1 LLREESKDIS
11 PEELNNYLYKIE
23 DSATRMAHLIEDL
36 LNYSRLQNTEEAF
49 ITTSLNEVVDNVMKE
64 FDLEINQKKAVVNV
78 GELPRLKIVPLRMH
92 QLFHNLFSNS
102 LKFIKPGTQPVIT
115 IHSKPLSSRERSA
128 YGSLNQQLKYVQI
141 TFADNGIG
149 FKQEFAEKA
158 FTIFQRLNGRSEYEG
173 TGIGL
178 AICRKI
184 VVNHGGIMFA
194 QSKENEG
201 TEFVIIFPV
210 S

>member
-1 LLREESKDIS
+1 
-11 PEELNNYLYKIE
+11 
-23 DSATRMAHLIEDL
+23 MGHLIEDL

-49 ITTSLNEVVDNVMKE
+49 VLTNLNEVVDLVIKE
-64 FDLEINQKKAVVNV
+64 FDLEISQKKAIIDIR
-78 GELPRLKIVPLRMH
+78 GLPALKVVPLRIH

-102 LKFIKPGTQPVIT
+102 LKFIRPGTQPVIV
-115 IHSKPLSSRERSA
+115 ISSKLLNSRERA
-128 YGSLNQQLKYVQI
+128 EYPSLDQELRYVQI
-141 TFADNGIG
+141 SFSDNGIG

-184 VVNHGGIMFA
+184 VINHGGIMFA
-194 QSKENEG
+194 HSRENEG
-201 TEFVIIFPV
+201 TEFIIILPV